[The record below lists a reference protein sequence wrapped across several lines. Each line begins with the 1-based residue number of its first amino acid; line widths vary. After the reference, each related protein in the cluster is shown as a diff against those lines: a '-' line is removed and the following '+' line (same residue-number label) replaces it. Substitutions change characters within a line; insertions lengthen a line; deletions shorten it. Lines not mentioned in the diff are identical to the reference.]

1 LARSG
6 LAIVPNLI
14 KGLVRRDVPI
24 RSKALLLA
32 GLVYLVSPV
41 DLIPDF
47 IVGAGWIDDLVIV
60 PLLGWFSWRVLPPVV
75 QDDMKKD

>member
-1 LARSG
+1 MARRG
-6 LAIVPNLI
+6 LAIIPNLI

-24 RSKALLLA
+24 KSKALLLA

-47 IVGAGWIDDLVIV
+47 MLGAGWIDDLVIV
-60 PLLGWFSWRVLPPVV
+60 PLLGWFSWRVLPPAV

>member
-14 KGLVRRDVPI
+14 KGLVRPDVPM
-24 RSKALLLA
+24 RSKALLLG
-32 GLVYLVSPV
+32 GLVYLISPV
-41 DLIPDF
+41 DFIPDF
-47 IVGAGWIDDLVIV
+47 IAGPGWIDDLVIV
-60 PLLGWFSWRVLPPVV
+60 PLLGWFSWRVLPPAV